1 MFRTQVFGESHVS
14 LPSGKSESV
23 DGGKKKKTGRRRR
36 RRRRKELGQMCEA
49 EEGREKG
56 RKKWGGREENRD
68 LLMSKEKGEEGGKRK
83 GCWTTTRGNGN
94 IFP

>member
-1 MFRTQVFGESHVS
+1 MV
-14 LPSGKSESV
+14 
-23 DGGKKKKTGRRRR
+23 GRRR
-36 RRRRKELGQMCEA
+36 KLGGGGV
-49 EEGREKG
+49 EGRNLDKCAKQRREG
-56 RKKWGGREENRD
+56 IGIKKWGGEEENRD

>member
-36 RRRRKELGQMCEA
+36 RRKELGQMCEA

-56 RKKWGGREENRD
+56 RKKWGGRREQRFTDVERKRRGRGEKRVVG
-68 LLMSKEKGEEGGKRK
+68 LLLGGMATFFLER
-83 GCWTTTRGNGN
+83 R
-94 IFP
+94 

>member
-36 RRRRKELGQMCEA
+36 RREGKRKELGQMCEA
-49 EEGREKG
+49 EEGRE
-56 RKKWGGREENRD
+56 REKKMGG
-68 LLMSKEKGEEGGKRK
+68 EKRTE
-83 GCWTTTRGNGN
+83 
-94 IFP
+94 IY